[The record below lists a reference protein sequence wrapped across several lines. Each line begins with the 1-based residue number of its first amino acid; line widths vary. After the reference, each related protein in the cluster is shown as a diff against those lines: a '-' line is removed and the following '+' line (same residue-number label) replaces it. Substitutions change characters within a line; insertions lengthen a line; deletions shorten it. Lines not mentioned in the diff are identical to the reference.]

1 MIISAASKLF
11 ELLNYKKKS
20 IEVIID
26 KITKFMIPDNEEP
39 LRSEDF
45 LETT

>member
-1 MIISAASKLF
+1 MIISAASKLC
-11 ELLNYKKKS
+11 ELLNSKNKS

-26 KITKFMIPDNEEP
+26 RITKFMIPDNEEP